1 MTSVWVREA
10 QEKLNAHW
18 KLFHQQV
25 GNVPDWWFRQ
35 RDELQRKLREV
46 LNGEHFYVISESLGE
61 QYDALGEAMKEAIG
75 VLLKSHNELMSHRE
89 ELQMWLDE
97 APTP

>member
-1 MTSVWVREA
+1 
-10 QEKLNAHW
+10 
-18 KLFHQQV
+18 
-25 GNVPDWWFRQ
+25 
-35 RDELQRKLREV
+35 
-46 LNGEHFYVISESLGE
+46 LNGEHFYGISESLGE